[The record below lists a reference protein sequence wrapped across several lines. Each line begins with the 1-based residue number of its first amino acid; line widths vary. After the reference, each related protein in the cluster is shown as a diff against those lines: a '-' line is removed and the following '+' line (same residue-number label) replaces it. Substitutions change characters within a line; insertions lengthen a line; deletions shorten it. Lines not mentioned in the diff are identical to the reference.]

1 MNRTMFDQGF
11 RPGAVTLGHGEVMGS
26 SFTDA
31 IKKITSTI
39 YPSQG
44 TPATLPTS
52 GMPPATPTFRPPEPT
67 IMGMPQ
73 STAMWTGAALL
84 ATGVI
89 GAIIYS
95 QRKG

>member
-39 YPSQG
+39 YPGQG
-44 TPATLPTS
+44 TPATLPTG
-52 GMPPATPTFRPPEPT
+52 GMPAPTSLPRPEPT

>member
-1 MNRTMFDQGF
+1 
-11 RPGAVTLGHGEVMGS
+11 
-26 SFTDA
+26 
-31 IKKITSTI
+31 
-39 YPSQG
+39 
-44 TPATLPTS
+44 
-52 GMPPATPTFRPPEPT
+52 
-67 IMGMPQ
+67 MPQ